1 MKQGSHALCP
11 LDMFAVLYSQDS
23 SRLDFAAAFNVIM
36 QKQLQGQRANVS
48 LVINSG
54 LTTLCDMIIVIMIVV
69 IHDPITPHSLHCVKV
84 QTSLIR

>member
-1 MKQGSHALCP
+1 MIFADRICVVNTIHGLRRPRPLKQGSHALCP
-11 LDMFAVLYSQDS
+11 LDMFAVLYGQDS

-54 LTTLCDMIIVIMIVV
+54 LTTLCDI
-69 IHDPITPHSLHCVKV
+69 
-84 QTSLIR
+84 